1 MLSFLCV
8 VKKHLREFAVFLRC
22 GKIVE
27 TKAVGPQ
34 NQQTPSSTLQ
44 QNEKNHKM
52 WFSQPV
58 SAIFYFLYFLAG
70 RMFFCIFS
78 RVVFFR
84 MFFVLFLR
92 AVFLYVFCIF
102 LYFVLSVL
110 LKIQK
115 KNYS

>member
-1 MLSFLCV
+1 
-8 VKKHLREFAVFLRC
+8 
-22 GKIVE
+22 
-27 TKAVGPQ
+27 
-34 NQQTPSSTLQ
+34 
-44 QNEKNHKM
+44 
-52 WFSQPV
+52 
-58 SAIFYFLYFLAG
+58 
-70 RMFFCIFS
+70 MFFCIFS